1 MLNSRRAQNVVQD
14 DSHLERWL
22 VSYADYMTLLFALF
36 VVLYAFALIKEEK
49 HAILSNSLGEIFHLA
64 GKKEQGGLG
73 KVEQNSSDTPLT
85 SGDKLSE
92 LKDFNK
98 GLLDEVGTEPVPG
111 DSQLVNPDVKQLG
124 TPFSSMKEKLA
135 QDLLEVVE
143 KGYAQIEQDDNW
155 LTIEF
160 RSGLLFDS
168 GSAVTR
174 SATKAVLKQVIGTI
188 APANNYVHVRGYT
201 DDQSISNEQF
211 QSNWQL
217 SSARASAIVQELQQL
232 DVEPE
237 RLAIEAYGQYR
248 PKVDNSNAQT
258 RAQNR
263 RVVIAIS
270 KFGWVK
276 PSPVSQDVVEVTPLK
291 DVRPNEDSNEIQVIE
306 LPNGGLR
313 ITTRKQE

>member
-1 MLNSRRAQNVVQD
+1 MLNNRRAQNLVQED
-14 DSHLERWL
+14 THLERWL

-85 SGDKLSE
+85 SGDKMAE
-92 LKDFNK
+92 LNDFNK
-98 GLLDEVGTEPVPG
+98 GLLDEVGSEPVPG
-111 DSQLVNPDVKQLG
+111 DSQIVNPEVEHLG
-124 TPFSSMKEKLA
+124 TPFSSMKEKLQ

-174 SATKAVLKQVIGTI
+174 SATKAVLRQVIGTI

-201 DDQSISNEQF
+201 DDQSINNEQF

-232 DVEPE
+232 DIAPE

-248 PKVDNSNAQT
+248 PKVDNTDAAT

-270 KFGWVK
+270 KYGWIAPPPAVATTNE
-276 PSPVSQDVVEVTPLK
+276 QEVPPRTQPL
-291 DVRPNEDSNEIQVIE
+291 PDSKEIQVIE
-306 LPNGGLR
+306 LPNGGIR
-313 ITTRKQE
+313 ITTRRQE

>member
-1 MLNSRRAQNVVQD
+1 MLNNRRAQNLVQED
-14 DSHLERWL
+14 THLERWL

-49 HAILSNSLGEIFHLA
+49 HTILSNSLGEIFHLA

-85 SGDKLSE
+85 SGDKVAE
-92 LKDFNK
+92 LNDFNK
-98 GLLDEVGTEPVPG
+98 GLLDEVGSEPVPG
-111 DSQLVNPDVKQLG
+111 DSQIVKPEVKHLG
-124 TPFSSMKEKLA
+124 TPFSSMKEKLQ

-174 SATKAVLKQVIGTI
+174 SATKAVLRQVIGTI

-201 DDQSISNEQF
+201 DDQSINNEQF

-232 DVEPE
+232 DIAPQ

-248 PKVDNSNAQT
+248 PKVDNTDAAT

-270 KFGWVK
+270 KYGWVK
-276 PSPVSQDVVEVTPLK
+276 PSPVVATATEQKAPQQPQPL
-291 DVRPNEDSNEIQVIE
+291 PDSKEIQVIE
-306 LPNGGLR
+306 LPNGGIR
-313 ITTRKQE
+313 ITTRRQE

>member
-1 MLNSRRAQNVVQD
+1 MLNKRRQQSALNE
-14 DSHLERWL
+14 DSHLDRWL

-36 VVLYAFALIKEEK
+36 VVLYAFALVKEDQ
-49 HAILSNSLGEIFHLA
+49 HAILSNSLGEIFHLT
-64 GKKEQGGLG
+64 GKQGQGGQG
-73 KVEQNSSDTPLT
+73 KVIQNSSDTPLT
-85 SGDKLSE
+85 SGDKISE
-92 LKDFNK
+92 INDFNK
-98 GLLDEVGTEPVPG
+98 GLLDVVGTEPIEG
-111 DSQLVNPDVKQLG
+111 DSQLVNPDKKQLG

-168 GSAVTR
+168 GSAITR
-174 SATKAVLKQVIGTI
+174 RATKAVLRQVINTI

-217 SSARASAIVQELQQL
+217 SSARASAIVHELQLL
-232 DVEPE
+232 DIAPQ

-248 PKVDNSNAQT
+248 PKTENIDVQS
-258 RAQNR
+258 RAKNR

-270 KFGWVK
+270 KFGWIE
-276 PSPVSQDVVEVTPLK
+276 PVIDLTKSTAQDTNQPTQ
-291 DVRPNEDSNEIQVIE
+291 PIQDSNEIQVIE